1 MRNVTTLVG
10 LTLFALA
17 PTARAQAAAPA
28 AATAALPAGAADAAP
43 APAAAPPATPAGDA
57 VAPALGVAA
66 QVEPPAPKARKLQLG
81 VSFLPMGL
89 GKYVYR
95 PDATS
100 PLVKSDA
107 YFAYGASISVA
118 YEVLPHLLVGVAP
131 QAIWNVQEKT
141 PEVWTKAVSEYDLMA
156 RVAYMLPVAE
166 TIKVYGEFLPG
177 YSLVRNIAGSA
188 GWVLA
193 FGAGVAMDLTDR
205 FFANIGGGYQI
216 GFQKWAN
223 GATSLESGTRYIRVA
238 LGAGMKF

>member
-17 PTARAQAAAPA
+17 PTARAQAAATAAPPA
-28 AATAALPAGAADAAP
+28 SAVAATP

-66 QVEPPAPKARKLQLG
+66 NDEPPAPKARKLQVG

-107 YFAYGASISVA
+107 YFAYGAGISA
-118 YEVLPHLLVGVAP
+118 TYEVLPHLLVGVAP
-131 QAIWNVQEKT
+131 QAIWNVQEKD
-141 PEVWTKAVSEYDLMA
+141 PKIWAKAVQEYDLMA
-156 RVAYMLPVAE
+156 RIAYMYPLAE
-166 TIKVYGEFLPG
+166 TIHVYAEFLPG
-177 YSLVRNIAGSA
+177 YSLIKNSAGSS
-188 GWVLA
+188 GLVLA
-193 FGAGVAMDLTDR
+193 FGAGIAMDLTDR
-205 FFANIGGGYQI
+205 VFVNIGGGYQI
-216 GFQKWAN
+216 GFQKWPN
-223 GATSLESGTRYIRVA
+223 GDTSLESGTRYVRMA